1 MLLMLSNRLKLI
13 EPSPT
18 LAITAKVRALKA
30 AGVNVIS
37 FGAGEPD
44 FDTPEQI
51 KEAGIKAIRDGHTKY
66 TAGAGTP
73 ELRQAICEKLK
84 RDNGIHADIAN
95 VVVSNGAKQAI
106 FNSLMTILN
115 PGDEVILFAPFWMTY
130 RDQILLAEGV
140 PVIIHTT
147 IESNYSPTLD
157 QIRSAI
163 TPKTKAMIINSPC
176 NPTGAVYSRQ
186 TIKEIA
192 AVAIQKNIFVI
203 SDEIYEKHL
212 YDGAEHLSIASLGEE
227 IAQRT
232 ITVGGVSKTYS
243 MTGWRIGYSVAPE
256 QISQAISSIQDQI
269 TSNASSIS
277 QKAAEEA
284 MKLPPLEI
292 EKMVNEF
299 AARRKIMLDGI
310 SKMSGVNC
318 IPPAGAFY
326 VFADVSK
333 ILGERFKTDS
343 ELANYLLEE
352 CKVAL
357 VPGSVFYG
365 PGHLRMTY
373 SMSRAD
379 IQEGLDRIHAGL
391 QSA

>member
-1 MLLMLSNRLKLI
+1 MLSNRLKLI

-30 AGVNVIS
+30 AGVDVIS

-44 FDTPEQI
+44 FDTPELI

-95 VVVSNGAKQAI
+95 IVVSNGAKQAI
-106 FNSLMTILN
+106 FNSLMTLIN
-115 PGDEVILFAPFWMTY
+115 PGDEVIIFAPFWMTY

-140 PVIIHTT
+140 PIIVQTT
-147 IESNYSPTLD
+147 IETAYTPTLE

-163 TPKTKAMIINSPC
+163 TPKTKVIIINSPC

-186 TIKEIA
+186 TLKEIA
-192 AVAIQKNIFVI
+192 AVVIQHDLIII

-212 YDGAEHLSIASLGEE
+212 YDGAEHISIGSLGEE
-227 IAQRT
+227 IAKRC
-232 ITVGGVSKTYS
+232 ITVGGVSKTFA

-256 QISQAISSIQDQI
+256 NISQAISSFQDQV

-277 QKAAEEA
+277 QKAAEAA
-284 MKLPPLEI
+284 MTLPNSEI
-292 EKMVNEF
+292 MKMVDEF
-299 AARRKIMLDGI
+299 AARRSIMLDGI
-310 SKMSGVNC
+310 KKMEGVEC
-318 IPPAGAFY
+318 LPPAGAFY

-333 ILGERFKTDS
+333 LLCGKVKSDS
-343 ELANYLLEE
+343 ELASFLLEE
-352 CKVAL
+352 CRVAL
-357 VPGSVFYG
+357 VPGSVFFG

-373 SMSRAD
+373 SMSRKE
-379 IQEGLDRIHAGL
+379 IQEGLERISKGL
-391 QSA
+391 QSIL